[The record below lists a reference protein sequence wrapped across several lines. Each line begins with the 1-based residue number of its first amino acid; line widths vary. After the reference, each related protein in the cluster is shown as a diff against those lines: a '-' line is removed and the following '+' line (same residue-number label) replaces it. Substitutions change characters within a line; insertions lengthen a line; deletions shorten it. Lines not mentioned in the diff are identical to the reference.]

1 MMLSRWL
8 KELRQATSTNEVV
21 AFASKH
27 LDRVKSSGQLP
38 LYVAD
43 RAVAGPED
51 VLEIASELAHR
62 PFMYNAPGHESG
74 VDQQLLILFSLAAD
88 RLSQLGG
95 RGIVRRTVAPV
106 IRAR

>member
-8 KELRQATSTNEVV
+8 KELRQATSIDEVV

-27 LDRVKSSGQLP
+27 LERVKASGQLP
-38 LYVAD
+38 LFVVE

-51 VLEIASELAHR
+51 VREIASELAHR
-62 PFMYNAPGHESG
+62 PFMYNAPGYENV
-74 VDQQLLILFSLAAD
+74 VDQQLLILFSLATD
-88 RLSQLGG
+88 RISQLGG
-95 RGIVRRTVAPV
+95 RGIVRRAVAPV